1 MGAGAGHAYGDGFV
15 KPHPDEYGTL
25 VWTDQPCGR
34 FGRDVRLGL
43 SPGTEVRSP
52 LESPMLS
59 PCADTLCY
67 KYVLLDRRV
76 EHGDYVVRYIVRNKL
91 DYAVNGG
98 YSMPP
103 GAEVYHHDYYGGNQ
117 TAAGFDYSLHHIPG
131 AFHPG
136 FSFAPSHVPYNPVHA
151 GTTVN
156 GVGETLVQD
165 ISQETQ
171 ILKESAKTTQTSG
184 AHQTLNTHSEGS
196 KVKYTEYEGEQR
208 NISIGGRSTE
218 KSKMAEVDIGRIHA
232 NVGVT
237 GQVHHHGDVSRGA
250 QYEAYVLGEALD
262 VAIGKNTTRQSGSG
276 EFLQSKSVRETA
288 ESSMEQVAQTSGV
301 HQILNTHSEGTQVKH
316 TEYEGEQRNIS
327 IGERS
332 TEKSKTAE
340 VDIGRIH
347 ANVGVVEQVHH
358 HGDVSRGA
366 QYEAHASGEALD
378 VTVLAGGKNT
388 TRQSGTGEFLQ
399 SKSVQESAESSMR
412 QVAQTSTSTENI
424 TTTQTSAGLANG
436 NMTGHV
442 SVSESYGQYGGQNV
456 ARVTLDF

>member
-1 MGAGAGHAYGDGFV
+1 MSAGAGHAYGGGYV

-34 FGRDVRLGL
+34 FGRDVSLGL

-59 PCADTLCY
+59 PRADTLCY

-208 NISIGGRSTE
+208 KFSIGGRSTE
-218 KSKMAEVDIGRIHA
+218 KSKMAEVDIGRVQA
-232 NVGVT
+232 NIGV
-237 GQVHHHGDVSRGA
+237 
-250 QYEAYVLGEALD
+250 
-262 VAIGKNTTRQSGSG
+262 
-276 EFLQSKSVRETA
+276 A
-288 ESSMEQVAQTSGV
+288 EKV
-301 HQILNTHSEGTQVKH
+301 
-316 TEYEGEQRNIS
+316 
-327 IGERS
+327 
-332 TEKSKTAE
+332 
-340 VDIGRIH
+340 
-347 ANVGVVEQVHH
+347 H

-378 VTVLAGGKNT
+378 VTVGKNT
-388 TRQSGTGEFLQ
+388 THQSGSGEFMQ
-399 SKSVQESAESSMR
+399 SKSVRE
-412 QVAQTSTSTENI
+412 
-424 TTTQTSAGLANG
+424 L
-436 NMTGHV
+436 
-442 SVSESYGQYGGQNV
+442 QN
-456 ARVTLDF
+456 RRWSRLRKLPGYTKY